1 MPQEVAVTELIEV
14 ACREEDA
21 LAVIWAIQTIEQ
33 TEVKVD
39 TVQVIPQTER
49 TGTYKAHG
57 HFAGVPWQNEFAYV
71 LHAQGFHSVE
81 AHHPAAG
88 PRVKGGFTVVATGDQ
103 SCLILHYEQYVLS
116 GWAVLLKP
124 LIAGYLHWSMAKEM
138 RDLREL
144 ILRRPLAAAHA

>member
-14 ACREEDA
+14 ACRQEDA
-21 LAVIWAIQTIEQ
+21 LEVIWAIQTIEQ

-49 TGTYKAHG
+49 TGIYKARG
-57 HFAGVPWQNEFAYV
+57 HFAGVPWRNEFAYV

-81 AHHPAAG
+81 AHHPASG
-88 PRVKGGFTVVATGDQ
+88 PRVKGGFAVVATGAQ

-116 GWAVLLKP
+116 GWVVLLKP
-124 LIAGYLHWSMAKEM
+124 LIAAYLHWSMAKEL

-144 ILRRPLAAAHA
+144 ILQRPVTAGHA